1 MSVYFEL
8 SGIKLPAYGTMAFL
22 GLLVSVAIAF
32 YYARLYSIHMIDVV
46 NCICYGGLGLITG
59 AKLFYALP
67 FLPEIYEM
75 IKSDGISD
83 FISYLPQ
90 ILPELFAGYV
100 FYGGFIGIV
109 AGIAFYTHFR
119 RLPFWNFMCLQL

>member
-83 FISYLPQ
+83 FLPDTRIAE
-90 ILPELFAGYV
+90 ILSSERKLE
-100 FYGGFIGIV
+100 IV
-109 AGIAFYTHFR
+109 GK
-119 RLPFWNFMCLQL
+119 QLIDEAIVSHKADNATVMLIPLGR